1 MSKILGP
8 IHEKEARAYAEARLE
23 KCERHSVIHVL
34 ASTVLEFVES
44 HEALRAE
51 LAEWEKKYED
61 ASQHV
66 QNLDL
71 QPIRTTL
78 QLTEENTDLA
88 SRLEKVKA
96 IWEKLRP
103 EIGKHGSGPHDSDII
118 TARFAEHQ
126 AKFRKILSTGT
137 RVRFPKWTASSTHE
151 LHAES
156 NRCPGSHHGG
166 GIELRFRSTHLPVA
180 TPRTE
185 TCLGG

>member
-8 IHEKEARAYAEARLE
+8 IHEKEARAYANARLE
-23 KCERHSVIHVL
+23 KCEWRSVIHVL
-34 ASTVLEFVES
+34 SDTVLEFVES

-51 LAEWEKKYED
+51 LAEWKKKYED

-88 SRLEKVKA
+88 SRLEKVKV

-103 EIGKHGSGPHDSDII
+103 EIGKHGSGPHDSDMYYCEICK
-118 TARFAEHQ
+118 E
-126 AKFRKILSTGT
+126 
-137 RVRFPKWTASSTHE
+137 SSEVPEDIVHWYT
-151 LHAES
+151 
-156 NRCPGSHHGG
+156 CPISEMDSLFH
-166 GIELRFRSTHLPVA
+166 P
-180 TPRTE
+180 
-185 TCLGG
+185 